1 MATRTLT
8 SDFGTSQMDGQTNT
22 WAGLL
27 GSPVDQGSGY
37 AGDWSTAFFQAS
49 GTFGAGGSVQIE
61 GSNDN
66 ATWVKLSPAAL
77 TAAGLFAALGVTER
91 PKFVRPSVT
100 AGDGTTNL
108 TVIGFFAKK
117 RLGVT

>member
-8 SDFGTSQMDGQTNT
+8 NDFPTAQMDGIVCT

-27 GSPVDQGSGY
+27 NGDQGNGY
-37 AGDWSTAFFQAS
+37 ASDWQTASVQVT
-49 GTFGAGGSVQIE
+49 GTFGAGGSVRLE
-61 GSNDN
+61 GSNDGTN
-66 ATWVKLSPAAL
+66 YFALSPTAL
-77 TAAGLFAALGVTER
+77 TAAGLFAAMGAAER
-91 PKFVRPSVT
+91 PKFIRPSVT

-108 TVIGFFAKK
+108 TAIGFFAKK